1 MGSVSPEYSMAQVFE
16 QVLLICDQK
25 NLLGLDLIAID
36 GCKMSINSSK
46 EWSGK
51 LADLQKKQQKIQL

>member
-1 MGSVSPEYSMAQVFE
+1 MAQVFE